1 VPELR
6 WFTLRYGT
14 YSGLLLRLIASG
26 PDKSGIALDQRE
38 LAVKMGRI
46 FDGRAPRDA
55 VTSAQA
61 LSGTVTSRGA
71 HGWRGDWLVNGAGDG
86 LVEVLFEPPMVGHV
100 MMVPVH
106 VRRLRVA
113 VDDPDGLVDA
123 LVGGGRG
130 SHGA

>member
-1 VPELR
+1 
-6 WFTLRYGT
+6 
-14 YSGLLLRLIASG
+14 LLLRLIAAG
-26 PDKSGIALDQRE
+26 PDKSGIAVDQRE

-130 SHGA
+130 SNGA